1 VVQLY
6 IKDPVASVTRPVQQL
21 KGFAR
26 VALKRG
32 EQATV
37 SFTLPVNL
45 LAFFDQQM
53 RWVVEPGEIQLQL
66 GSSSADI
73 RLQGS
78 FTIDGALTE
87 VSDNKAYLSRVC
99 VAKANQEAQCDNLTK

>member
-1 VVQLY
+1 M
-6 IKDPVASVTRPVQQL
+6 QQL

-26 VALKRG
+26 LALKRG
-32 EQATV
+32 EQARV

-45 LAFFDQQM
+45 LAFFDQAM
-53 RWVVEPGEIQLQL
+53 RWVVEPGEISVQL

-78 FTIDGALTE
+78 FSIGGALTE
-87 VSDNKAYLSRVC
+87 VSDNKAYLSQVSVTAR
-99 VAKANQEAQCDNLTK
+99 